1 LNRQSQDGVIM
12 ALRHAT
18 LFPGRFG
25 ACRLSS
31 RRTTLL
37 KTKLPFHSSSE
48 AKKNSS
54 PFASLG
60 IGKELIAS
68 LDEQGIHV
76 PTQIQNRGIP
86 KILAGSN
93 VFIGAET
100 GSGKTLTFLLP
111 IIELLTRQEKE
122 GKIERSPNRPRCLI
136 LAPTRELGEQIC
148 KVAKKLSHRAKFSC
162 TEIVGG
168 RSRKAEEDSL
178 SVPRDIVVATLG
190 RFMEHHSKKAIML
203 SELRHVVFDEAD
215 YLFSRLGFREETKKL
230 VMNIERHVVLK
241 DRKPQIIGTA
251 ALKTLEVDSF
261 FRYYCPS
268 VSFVLSDKLHQL
280 PLEKRVRSEPLYLK
294 TAAEKRAALEKLVKE
309 ISKNEESKTII
320 FCNTVDSCRFVDHV
334 LSGLN
339 EKGECLPSACYHG
352 EMPPKERRASWIRF
366 CEKDAGFLVCT
377 DLGARG
383 LDIPSIGGI
392 IMFDFPKTTTSYLHR
407 VGRIRNEG
415 VVYSLITHSS
425 RKIAEICLSAHVATI
440 ATKKLIQVP

>member
-1 LNRQSQDGVIM
+1 MIHYFRSFFRPTDH
-12 ALRHAT
+12 LRT
-18 LFPGRFG
+18 
-25 ACRLSS
+25 S
-31 RRTTLL
+31 LL
-37 KTKLPFHSSSE
+37 KRTLSLQSGKYMV
-48 AKKNSS
+48 S

-60 IGKELIAS
+60 IGKALLAS

-86 KILAGSN
+86 KILTGSN

-111 IIELLTRQEKE
+111 IIELLTRQEKSR
-122 GKIERSPNRPRCLI
+122 GIERSPHRPRCLVF
-136 LAPTRELGEQIC
+136 APTRELGEQIC

-168 RSRKAEEDSL
+168 RSRKAEEESL
-178 SVPRDIVVATLG
+178 SVPRDLVVATLG
-190 RFMEHHSKKAIML
+190 RFTEHNRKKNIML
-203 SELRHVVFDEAD
+203 SEVRHIVFDEAD
-215 YLFSRLGFREETKKL
+215 YLFSRLGFREETKQL
-230 VMNIERHVVLK
+230 LLNVERHAVLK
-241 DRKPQIIGTA
+241 DRKPQMIGTA
-251 ALKTLEVDSF
+251 ALKTLEVESF

-280 PLEKRVRSEPLYLK
+280 PLEERVRSEPLYLNNVS
-294 TAAEKRAALEKLVKE
+294 EKRTVLENLVKE
-309 ISKNEESKTII
+309 ISKSEDSKTVI

-334 LSGLN
+334 LSDLN

-352 EMPPKERRASWIRF
+352 EMPPNERRASWIRF

-383 LDIPSIGGI
+383 LDVPSIGAI
-392 IMFDFPKTTTSYLHR
+392 IMFDFPKTATSYLHR

-415 VVYSLITHSS
+415 VVYSLITQSS
-425 RKIAEICLSAHVATI
+425 RKIAELCLSAHATTKT
-440 ATKKLIQVP
+440 AKKLVQIP

>member
-1 LNRQSQDGVIM
+1 MRYHFS
-12 ALRHAT
+12 
-18 LFPGRFG
+18 F
-25 ACRLSS
+25 CRLFGLPGQW
-31 RRTTLL
+31 RTCLL
-37 KTKLPFHSSSE
+37 KRTLSIHSKLE
-48 AKKNSS
+48 AKHTIS

-60 IGKELIAS
+60 IGKELLAS

-86 KILAGSN
+86 KILTGSN

-111 IIELLTRQEKE
+111 LVELLTRQEKS
-122 GKIERSPNRPRCLI
+122 GRVERLPNRPRCLVF
-136 LAPTRELGEQIC
+136 APTRELGEQIC
-148 KVAKKLSHRAKFSC
+148 KVAKKLSHRARFSC

-168 RSRKAEEDSL
+168 RSRKAEEESL
-178 SVPRDIVVATLG
+178 SVPRDLVVATPG
-190 RFMEHHSKKAIML
+190 RFLEHNRKKNIML
-203 SELRHVVFDEAD
+203 SELRHIVFDEAD
-215 YLFSRLGFREETKKL
+215 YLFSRLGFREETKEFL
-230 VMNIERHVVLK
+230 LNVERHAVLK
-241 DRKPQIIGTA
+241 DRKPQMIGTA

-261 FRYYCPS
+261 FHYYCPS
-268 VSFVLSDKLHQL
+268 TSFVLSDKLHQL
-280 PLEKRVRSEPLYLK
+280 PLEERVRSEPLYLAK
-294 TAAEKRAALEKLVKE
+294 VSEKRTALEKLVKE
-309 ISKNEESKTII
+309 ISKNEDSKTIV

-352 EMPPKERRASWIRF
+352 EMPPKERRSSWIRF

-383 LDIPSIGGI
+383 LDVPSIGAI
-392 IMFDFPKTTTSYLHR
+392 IMFDFPKTAASYLHR

-425 RKIAEICLSAHVATI
+425 RKLAEMCLSAHATTKT
-440 ATKKLIQVP
+440 TKKLVQIP